1 MLINLP
7 SKLRRDY
14 LCSACGYRGSVE
26 YNDPDAIAEPE
37 PIPGNSRLLAEQAF
51 RAAEVELGK
60 KAARTLGLVR
70 CPSCQ
75 TRDRALTRRAYR
87 RAVLPLLAIA
97 PALFMFCVIA
107 TAFSA
112 PGLIT
117 TAPWVPVAVGGA
129 ALLTLGPVVVW
140 RAHRRMLREAD
151 GAIRFLPSSG
161 PQPS

>member
-7 SKLRRDY
+7 SKLRCDY

-51 RAAEVELGK
+51 RAAEVALEK
-60 KAARTLGLVR
+60 KAQRSLGLLR

-75 TRDRALTRRAYR
+75 QRDRKLSRRAYR
-87 RAVLPLLAIA
+87 RALLPLVAVA
-97 PALFMFCVIA
+97 PFLFMFCVIA

-112 PGLIT
+112 PGLV
-117 TAPWVPVAVGGA
+117 AKLPWVPVVVGAGA
-129 ALLTLGPVVVW
+129 LVSLGPLIVW
-140 RAHRRMLREAD
+140 RAHRRLLGEAER
-151 GAIRFLPSSG
+151 AVRFLPASG
-161 PQPS
+161 QKPL